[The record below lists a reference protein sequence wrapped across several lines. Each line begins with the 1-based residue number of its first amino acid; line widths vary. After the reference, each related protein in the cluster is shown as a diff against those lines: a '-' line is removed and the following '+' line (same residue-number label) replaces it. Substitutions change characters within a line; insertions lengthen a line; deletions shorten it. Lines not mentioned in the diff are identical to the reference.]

1 MPTAGK
7 IATLQKLLSGGI
19 NRIVSGGVFMRS
31 ILALLLAVWLPG
43 ASAQAANV
51 VFSDGFENGDGER
64 WRQLGDCKAL
74 LALPRSGEL
83 ALRCKAGNSV
93 LFSKDAISEMGIL
106 ELWVKPETDT
116 TSYRIHVLLSDLPSV
131 NALWQPVALIE
142 HNGGEVNYK
151 AHRVSIDDPARR
163 YLRLDIEATNGGID
177 LDDVQIDRILL
188 ATALQKNEQRIVSG
202 ILDKLRQDQNIA
214 LQAESFRTLGV
225 NYAAQIDLQRQ
236 YLEYANA
243 LHSGI
248 ALALASSERNKMA
261 NPLAYASFR
270 SIISDI
276 KRVTTPLQQARLN
289 SMIKPF
295 GDLATA
301 TLNVVSGGA
310 YSAFA
315 EPFKSFLA
323 ASFDKS
329 SYSDAGLSR
338 TDRKF
343 AEHNGLKIYQDAE
356 RFLAELEK
364 ELQLVTTLDTELLSI
379 QKTIDSFRRNLDKQL
394 RDTLQHAS
402 MARSQETVSRAL
414 SKDEQVRQKLMH
426 EVAGNISLKANS
438 YLNEGNSTELVRFV
452 LKTSEQLEQTQSYK
466 DQFNQITSAMLTY
479 YDRFERSVSSSQ
491 NPFSEKTDKN
501 SWDNHAQKARTYLE
515 QSKQSF
521 SRAYL

>member
-1 MPTAGK
+1 
-7 IATLQKLLSGGI
+7 
-19 NRIVSGGVFMRS
+19 MRN
-31 ILALLLAVWLPG
+31 LFALLFVIWLPV
-43 ASAQAANV
+43 ANAQA
-51 VFSDGFENGDGER
+51 FSMVLQDGFEQGDEQY
-64 WRQLGDCKAL
+64 WRQLGDCRAL
-74 LALPRSGEL
+74 PGMPRSGEL
-83 ALRCKAGNSV
+83 SLRCKAGNSV
-93 LFSKDAISEMGIL
+93 LFSKNALAEMGVL
-106 ELWVKPETDT
+106 EIWVKPETAL
-116 TSYRIHVLLSDLPSV
+116 TSYRIQVLVADLPAV

-142 HNGGEVNYK
+142 HNAGEAGYK

-163 YLRLDIEATNGGID
+163 YLRLDIEATNGLVDID
-177 LDDVQIDRILL
+177 DIQIERILL

-225 NYAAQIDLQRQ
+225 NYAAQLDMQRQ

-248 ALALASSERNKMA
+248 ALALAGSERNRMA
-261 NPLAYASFR
+261 NPMAYNTFR
-270 SIISDI
+270 TIISDT

-289 SMIKPF
+289 SMLKPF
-295 GDLATA
+295 GDLTTA

-338 TDRKF
+338 ADRKF
-343 AEHNGLKIYQDAE
+343 AEKNGLKIYQDAE

-364 ELQLVTTLDTELLSI
+364 ELQQVASLDGELLSI
-379 QKTIDSFRRNLDKQL
+379 QKNIELFRRNLDKQL

-402 MARSQETVSRAL
+402 MARSQETISRAL
-414 SKDEQVRQKLMH
+414 SKDEAVRQKLLQ

-438 YLNEGNSTELVRFV
+438 YLTEGNNTELVRFV
-452 LKTSEQLEQTQSYK
+452 LKTSEQLELGQSYK

-479 YDRFERSVSSSQ
+479 FDRFERSIAAGQ
-491 NPFSEKTDKN
+491 NPFTEQTDKQA
-501 SWDNHAQKARTYLE
+501 WDSHAHKARLYLQ
-515 QSKQSF
+515 QSKESF
-521 SRAYL
+521 NRAYL

>member
-1 MPTAGK
+1 
-7 IATLQKLLSGGI
+7 
-19 NRIVSGGVFMRS
+19 MRNV
-31 ILALLLAVWLPG
+31 IALLFAVWLPG
-43 ASAQAANV
+43 ALAQAPSI
-51 VFSDGFENGDGER
+51 VFSDGFESDAADV
-64 WRQLGDCKAL
+64 WRQLGDCHAL
-74 LALPRSGEL
+74 LAEPRSGQL

-93 LFSKDAISEMGIL
+93 LFSKQAIAEMGTL
-106 ELWVKPETDT
+106 ELWVKPATDIT
-116 TSYRIHVLLSDLPSV
+116 AYRIHVLVSDLPSI

-142 HNGGEVNYK
+142 HSGGEVNYK

-163 YLRLDIEATNGGID
+163 YLRLDIETVNGVID
-177 LDDVQIDRILL
+177 LDDVQVERILL

-225 NYAAQIDLQRQ
+225 NYAAQLDLQRQ

-243 LHSGI
+243 LHAGI
-248 ALALASSERNKMA
+248 ALALAGSERNKMA
-261 NPLAYASFR
+261 NPMAYASFR
-270 SIISDI
+270 NIITNT

-289 SMIKPF
+289 SMLKPF
-295 GDLATA
+295 GDLAAA

-310 YSAFA
+310 YAAFA

-338 TDRKF
+338 ADRKF
-343 AEHNGLKIYQDAE
+343 AEQNGLGIYQEAE

-364 ELQLVTTLDTELLSI
+364 ELLQVGALDAELLSI

-414 SKDEQVRQKLMH
+414 SKDETVRQKLML

-438 YLNEGNSTELVRFV
+438 YLAEGNNTELVRFV

-479 YDRFERSVSSSQ
+479 YDRFERSTNSSQ
-491 NPFSEKTDKN
+491 NPFTDSADKKA
-501 SWDNHAQKARTYLE
+501 WDSHAQKARGYLQ
-515 QSKQSF
+515 QSKESF
-521 SRAYL
+521 HRAYL

>member
-1 MPTAGK
+1 
-7 IATLQKLLSGGI
+7 
-19 NRIVSGGVFMRS
+19 MRS
-31 ILALLLAVWLPG
+31 VMALLLAVWLPG
-43 ASAQAANV
+43 ALAMAPNV
-51 VFSDGFENGDGER
+51 VFTDGFENSDGER
-64 WRQLGDCKAL
+64 WRQLGDCRAL
-74 LALPRSGEL
+74 LAVPHSGEM
-83 ALRCKAGNSV
+83 ALRCKPGSSV

-106 ELWVKPETDT
+106 ELWVKPETDL
-116 TSYRIHVLLSDLPSV
+116 TSYRIHVLVSDLPSV

-142 HNGGEVNYK
+142 HNGGQIDYK

-163 YLRLDIEATNGGID
+163 FLRLDIEALNGAID
-177 LDDVQIDRILL
+177 LDDIQVERILL

-202 ILDKLRQDQNIA
+202 ILDKLRQDQNID

-225 NYAAQIDLQRQ
+225 NYASQLDLQRQ

-261 NPLAYASFR
+261 NPMAYASFR
-270 SIISDI
+270 SIITDI
-276 KRVTTPLQQARLN
+276 RRVTSPLQQARLN

-301 TLNVVSGGA
+301 TLNVVSAGA

-338 TDRKF
+338 SDRKF
-343 AEHNGLKIYQDAE
+343 AEQNGLKIYQDAE

-364 ELQLVTTLDTELLSI
+364 ELALVSALDADLVAM
-379 QKTIDSFRRNLDKQL
+379 QKTIDSFRRSLDKQL

-414 SKDEQVRQKLMH
+414 SKDEQVRQKLMQ

-438 YLNEGNSTELVRFV
+438 YLTEGNNTELVRFV

-479 YDRFERSVSSSQ
+479 YDRFERSVSSNQ
-491 NPFSEKTDKN
+491 NPFTEAADKK

>member
-1 MPTAGK
+1 
-7 IATLQKLLSGGI
+7 
-19 NRIVSGGVFMRS
+19 MRN
-31 ILALLLAVWLPG
+31 IIALLCAMWLPG
-43 ASAQAANV
+43 AFAQASV
-51 VFSDGFENGDGER
+51 IVFSDGFEQHDANA
-64 WRQLGDCKAL
+64 WRQLGECQPL
-74 LALPRSGEL
+74 LAIARSGEL
-83 ALRCKAGNSV
+83 ALRCQSGNSV
-93 LFSKDAISEMGIL
+93 LFSKVAINEMGVL
-106 ELWVKPETDT
+106 ELWVKPATDIT
-116 TSYRIHVLLSDLPSV
+116 AYRIHVLVSDLP
-131 NALWQPVALIE
+131 NIDALWQPVALIE
-142 HNGGEVNYK
+142 HSGGDVNYK

-163 YLRLDIEATNGGID
+163 YLRLDIETTNGIID
-177 LDDVQIDRILL
+177 IDDVQIERILL

-225 NYAAQIDLQRQ
+225 NYAAQLDLQRQ

-243 LHSGI
+243 LHAGI
-248 ALALASSERNKMA
+248 ALALAGSERNKMA
-261 NPLAYASFR
+261 NPMAYASFR
-270 SIISDI
+270 NIIGNT
-276 KRVTTPLQQARLN
+276 KRVTTPLQQARLS
-289 SMIKPF
+289 SMLKPF

-323 ASFDKS
+323 SSFDKS

-338 TDRKF
+338 ADRKF
-343 AEHNGLKIYQDAE
+343 AEQNGLQIYQDAE

-364 ELQLVTTLDTELLSI
+364 ELQQVSALDMDLINI
-379 QKTIDSFRRNLDKQL
+379 QKNIDSFRRNLDKQL

-414 SKDEQVRQKLMH
+414 SKDETVRQKLMQ

-438 YLNEGNSTELVRFV
+438 YLNEGNNTDLVRFV

-479 YDRFERSVSSSQ
+479 YDRFERSINSSQ
-491 NPFSEKTDKN
+491 NPFTDAADKQA
-501 SWDNHAQKARTYLE
+501 WDHHAQKARGYLQ
-515 QSKQSF
+515 QSKESF
-521 SRAYL
+521 NRAYL